1 MERKIKVFIDGQAG
15 TTGLKLR
22 ERMAARDDAELLIIP
37 DDKRKD
43 PAAKAEFLNRA
54 DAVFLCLPDAAARES
69 VALIKNGNTVVIDA
83 STAHRTEKG
92 WAYGFPELSAAH
104 RKAVE
109 TGNRIAVPGCHAS
122 GFAAIVYPLVSAGII
137 SPDYPVYAA
146 GLTGYSGGG
155 KSMIADYET
164 GRDDLKAPLHYS
176 LSQQHKHLKE
186 MQAVSG
192 LDFAPVFSPIVDDY
206 YSGMTVSVPIFMRLL
221 KKPMTLSE
229 LLGTYKA
236 HYAGQRFVK
245 VAELPEKVSPIVNAG
260 TNDMTVYVGGNDE
273 RAVVYAS
280 FDNLGKG
287 ASGAAVQCF
296 NIRFGFSE
304 DKGLSGNGR
313 GD

>member
-137 SPDYPVYAA
+137 STDYPVYAA

-164 GRDDLKAPLHYS
+164 GRDDLKAPLHYA

-221 KKPMTLSE
+221 KKPMTLPE

-296 NIRFGFSE
+296 NIRFGFPE
-304 DKGLSGNGR
+304 DKGLSGSGR

>member
-22 ERMAARDDAELLIIP
+22 ERMAKRRDVELMIIP

-43 PAAKAEFLNRA
+43 PSVKAEFLNGA

-69 VALIKNGNTVVIDA
+69 VALIENDKTVVIDA

-122 GFAAIVYPLVSAGII
+122 GFAAIVYPLASEGII
-137 SPDYPVYAA
+137 SPDYPVYAV

-155 KSMIADYET
+155 KAMIADYET
-164 GRDDLKAPLHYS
+164 GRNDLKAPLHYS
-176 LSQQHKHLKE
+176 LLQQHKHLKE

-192 LDFAPVFSPIVDDY
+192 LKYAPVFSPVVDDY
-206 YSGMTVSVPIFMRLL
+206 FSGMTVSVPIFMRLL
-221 KKPMTLSE
+221 ERETTLSE
-229 LLGTYKA
+229 LLGIYKS
-236 HYAGQRFVK
+236 HYEGQRFVK
-245 VAELPEKVSPIVNAG
+245 VAELPEKVSPLINVG
-260 TNDMTVYVGGNDE
+260 TNDMTVYVGGNDG

-296 NIRFGFSE
+296 NIRFGIPE
-304 DKGLSGNGR
+304 DEGL
-313 GD
+313 

>member
-22 ERMAARDDAELLIIP
+22 ERMAKRRDVELMIIP

-43 PAAKAEFLNRA
+43 PSVKAEFLNGA

-69 VALIKNGNTVVIDA
+69 VALIENDKTVVIDA

-122 GFAAIVYPLVSAGII
+122 GFAAIVYPLASEGII
-137 SPDYPVYAA
+137 SPDYPVYAV

-155 KSMIADYET
+155 KAMIADYET

-176 LSQQHKHLKE
+176 LLQQHKHLKE

-192 LDFAPVFSPIVDDY
+192 LKYAPVFSPVVDDY
-206 YSGMTVSVPIFMRLL
+206 FSGMTVSVPIFMRLL
-221 KKPMTLSE
+221 ERETTLSE
-229 LLGTYKA
+229 LLGIYKS
-236 HYAGQRFVK
+236 HYEGQRFVK
-245 VAELPEKVSPIVNAG
+245 VAELPEKVSPLINVG
-260 TNDMTVYVGGNDE
+260 TNDMTVYVGGNDD

-296 NIRFGFSE
+296 NIRFGIPE
-304 DKGLSGNGR
+304 DEGL
-313 GD
+313 